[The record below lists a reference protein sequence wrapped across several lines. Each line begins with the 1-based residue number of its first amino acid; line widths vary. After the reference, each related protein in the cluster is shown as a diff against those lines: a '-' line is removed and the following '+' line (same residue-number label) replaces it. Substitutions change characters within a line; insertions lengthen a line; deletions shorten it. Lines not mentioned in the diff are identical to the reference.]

1 MDDIETFFIPDNDI
15 FDSDDNSEANR
26 RFIMDLIDG
35 TSFIT
40 DAKKFVEDTQASQME
55 IFDNSTKQKMEKK
68 EQMLIEDDEKR
79 RGAHSENRLMKQVN
93 IKNEFL
99 NKTEKNR
106 KRVKKSYRE
115 NIKSRIGEY

>member
-93 IKNEFL
+93 FKNEFL